1 MSEIDVIEADVV
13 EETEESRA
21 VAVVPV
27 APTSLAVAPEIGE
40 DDIEPERGKGLR
52 RGKADARSAAG
63 DDGRVAGFEDG
74 MSRRHSEIPS
84 R

>member
-27 APTSLAVAPEIGE
+27 APTSLAVAP
-40 DDIEPERGKGLR
+40 
-52 RGKADARSAAG
+52 RSAPTSWSPVW
-63 DDGRVAGFEDG
+63 R
-74 MSRRHSEIPS
+74 
-84 R
+84 